1 MPPLSPR
8 GRLEKGLDPRV
19 EISGNSVNRHTSVR
33 SAEARHRMIG
43 QMHFISALVDEESDR
58 HGYCNVCNRLYGYRG
73 PSLKNC
79 SRVILLSLTV

>member
-8 GRLEKGLDPRV
+8 GRLEKRLDPRV

-33 SAEARHRMIG
+33 SVEARHRMIG
-43 QMHFISALVDEESDR
+43 QMHLISVLVDEESDR
-58 HGYCNVCNRLYGYRG
+58 HVYCNVCNRLYGYRG
-73 PSLKNC
+73 PSLKNY

>member
-1 MPPLSPR
+1 
-8 GRLEKGLDPRV
+8 
-19 EISGNSVNRHTSVR
+19 
-33 SAEARHRMIG
+33 
-43 QMHFISALVDEESDR
+43 MHFISALVDEESDR